1 MKKNGFT
8 LVELLAVITLISVIS
23 LIAMPAVQE
32 SIYTSKQKAY
42 DTQISNIKKAAKDWS
57 SENLSYLPEED
68 GESITITLYSLM
80 SLGYIEDSLINPK
93 TDKYFDPNTVITI
106 TRKNKDYKYDVE
118 VIFSNEKV
126 EVDHDAPILFLNGD
140 YVTYVEINDSEGY
153 KDLGATSDISNL
165 SYTTN
170 YYKVTNNSESSVT
183 SISINNLSK
192 YRVEYCGSNDGK
204 ESCISRYVIVRD
216 TVPPVITVP
225 ITQTI
230 SATEVASY
238 NLKSG
243 VSVTDNSGK
252 SITPT
257 ITGKLETKPGKY
269 VITYTATDAS
279 GNKKTK
285 KRTIIV
291 ENFGSI
297 VYFDPVDETSKC
309 SSDTF
314 SVEKI
319 KNGTSTC
326 YKWYI
331 IDLGSNEY
339 NNEVTLILDHNL
351 INSSVWNSAGVNS
364 NGPINMLNT
373 LGTATASW
381 KRVDPLSYK
390 YETTLAGNASYG
402 NLSCVKGTCYVG
414 NTLITNLRARVIT
427 VEEMAAI
434 ANNNSN
440 ISSSAVSTN
449 WSLDDGKE
457 SWFYF
462 SNITY
467 SIGTHTSGT
476 GDNSYSWL
484 LENTISNTNSGATD
498 NAYGTNNYGYWTL
511 SPYIVNTYDSWLVM
525 YDGGLHYRNV
535 TNTIYGIRPVITIN
549 KSLLR

>member
-42 DTQISNIKKAAKDWS
+42 DTQISNIVKAAKDWS

-80 SLGYIEDSLINPK
+80 SLGYIEDNLINPK

-140 YVTYVEINDSEGY
+140 YITYVEINDSEGY
-153 KDLGATSDISNL
+153 KDLGVTSDISNL

-183 SISINNLSK
+183 SISIDSLSK
-192 YRVEYCGSNDGK
+192 YRVEYCASNDGK
-204 ESCISRYVIVRD
+204 ESCISRYVVIRD
-216 TVPPVITVP
+216 TIAPVITVP
-225 ITQTI
+225 ITETI
-230 SATEVASY
+230 SASQVASY

-257 ITGKLETKPGKY
+257 VSGKLSTTPGKY

-291 ENFGSI
+291 GCTCSESNTCTVYNDGQP
-297 VYFDPVDETSKC
+297 VYFNVTTGKKC
-309 SSDTF
+309 SESEAISVGGTKSGCMKFYAFNDNNSSCYVNLLLGHNSTPKVAWASSGTTMKEVITALNNDTSSWVNTEYINETIDGF
-314 SVEKI
+314 DYSGYKARLLSYDEAMKANFNCSNNYSRKCYSWVWTNLDSSNSATSPHGYWLSKI
-319 KNGTSTC
+319 HT
-326 YKWYI
+326 
-331 IDLGSNEY
+331 DGSQAW
-339 NNEVTLILDHNL
+339 L
-351 INSSVWNSAGVNS
+351 INYTGHGQVWYANQGGSV
-364 NGPINMLNT
+364 
-373 LGTATASW
+373 
-381 KRVDPLSYK
+381 
-390 YETTLAGNASYG
+390 
-402 NLSCVKGTCYVG
+402 
-414 NTLITNLRARVIT
+414 
-427 VEEMAAI
+427 
-434 ANNNSN
+434 
-440 ISSSAVSTN
+440 
-449 WSLDDGKE
+449 
-457 SWFYF
+457 
-462 SNITY
+462 
-467 SIGTHTSGT
+467 
-476 GDNSYSWL
+476 
-484 LENTISNTNSGATD
+484 
-498 NAYGTNNYGYWTL
+498 
-511 SPYIVNTYDSWLVM
+511 
-525 YDGGLHYRNV
+525 GL
-535 TNTIYGIRPVITIN
+535 RPVININ
-549 KSLLR
+549 KSLLK